1 MAYFNDMNIEP
12 IVDRTDA
19 EYTIYVNNLP
29 IELNKDA
36 IRDIFSQYGKIL
48 GMFHPCNANWA
59 YITYESF
66 REAELA
72 IRELNDKRPLY
83 LKIAL
88 AKNRSS
94 MKEEVPE
101 KSNISEISEKPK
113 IVNVEESP
121 SVQNDIKYQGM
132 GRGQLLNSTRK
143 PAIPHRYA
151 DGESSSLPSSSQI
164 FQEIEDPFAKT
175 NRLWTRGVINVTPD
189 GKRHVSLGR
198 GYTLYEFP
206 EPDPKIEEYITTVH
220 EQRKNGL
227 YECSKDK
234 FKNEVYKCIV
244 CSIKTNKFCEKCYTH
259 YCSKACQVK
268 DWSRHQAECNR
279 IPALVEEIDTNMSLL
294 QINQGMNQMKR
305 TSYMNDEI
313 IKSNDVKLR
322 RPNTFNGIQ
331 AENSNNTNRNDSM
344 HRSNAEGS
352 SVNGIE
358 DKYLSAQRDNN
369 VSQTKMTDLSTNV
382 DKELSQYRLHRYDTN
397 ENTDQSRKSD
407 TYSATSSS
415 NQNYDR
421 QDDLNKTSMKKRLDY
436 DVNVRKKTCNDDKSQ
451 SYQRNGFQSDN
462 SSFNNNKGKIN
473 RQKVSNDISVNDDL
487 DFYKD
492 THLSKTKFI
501 TVEIIITLNSD
512 EYWIYKLE
520 DREARKD
527 LMIELQ
533 NVAVRSRNVQP
544 IIGEIYGVLYEG
556 LWHRAMVISL
566 RPTKVHFIDFGNDE
580 ILDEAA
586 EIKDI
591 GNLIKAPKFARKI
604 RLANGTSY
612 KYRNLKEDEQIS
624 VRMLSI
630 DAEKTITV
638 EVQEQSTT
646 VSSRAVEST
655 SKDVA
660 KKIVPQEKENSQ
672 VSSNKSTNIAIP
684 IPNILDACADLLI
697 QERIFE
703 LPIEGYIE
711 IHELIQKDVYG
722 ATFCPIVY
730 NAMIETI
737 LSEMQDECKKE
748 QLRSANYKPKIE
760 ELVCGKFKDGWY
772 RGYVLACPLTS
783 SNLRIIA
790 VDEGRVLSVDK
801 IVACPEKFLD
811 ICAFGIMCEINDFTL
826 SQGEIYE
833 FKAIFKKQSQESL
846 QINIIINSQVKNA
859 MVKPCKYFTN
869 LPIRLSSELKNGS
882 KICLTSYRNHYHMF
896 ARSLD
901 EVEVEYYN
909 DIMQRVA
916 LCARTAPHLSKPPN
930 NFDQVIAPYE
940 DENRY
945 RAMVLEVNSDKVK
958 IIYTD
963 FGNIGEIN
971 VKDLQLMPQDLILQR
986 YCSTK
991 IFLKDVP
998 RDVPSNQ
1005 EVDAYLRNLTGNE
1018 IPLTCTYEGASPKD
1032 GVCLTMPTGECV
1044 NNKLKELLI
1053 PRWKKEEDH
1062 TCYMFD
1068 NIEFASLGR
1077 VGDTVKAVVLDSS
1090 TDPTMY
1096 MLGPADTDLI
1106 THIFEVMPALLKEYC
1121 DKTEYYIPRMQEL
1134 CLALYEEAWYRA
1146 VCLNPTES
1154 DTTSKIFFLDWGNT
1168 ELVEHKNIRIMPKD
1182 FITPEALAN
1191 MCTIVNLAPV
1201 DNGNYSADVQ
1211 KKITE
1216 LVVPSKSIT
1225 IKIVEHEKNTYKIE
1239 LPDVRA
1245 ELIKCGL
1252 V

>member
-1 MAYFNDMNIEP
+1 MLLLSILWKVNCSLLYSNHSVVFERLENSFLRNIYTTYRKERGRILRRKKLYKRELIHNMAYFNDMNIEP

-882 KICLTSYRNHYHMF
+882 K
-896 ARSLD
+896 
-901 EVEVEYYN
+901 
-909 DIMQRVA
+909 
-916 LCARTAPHLSKPPN
+916 
-930 NFDQVIAPYE
+930 
-940 DENRY
+940 
-945 RAMVLEVNSDKVK
+945 
-958 IIYTD
+958 
-963 FGNIGEIN
+963 
-971 VKDLQLMPQDLILQR
+971 QR